1 MIYTVTLNPALD
13 IIYTTNELNMDT
25 YTFSDTTYKF
35 PGGKALNV
43 TRMLAKLDV
52 PSIATGFLG
61 GFTGDFVQKFLTDVE
76 IDNEFLKIEDD
87 TRINVRLRA
96 NDKNITIAGVSPSV
110 PESAIQD
117 LLFLLAQIREGDILV
132 MGGSIPN
139 DVDPE
144 IYSRIA
150 EICQANRA
158 EFVVD
163 VPPKQMVDL
172 LKYRPLLIKPN
183 IENLAHMF
191 GLDKITNE
199 LDIIKYGNKCIGL
212 GAKNVIVSVGEEGS
226 YLFTEKGDAFRSY
239 GVKGKEVNSFN
250 SRDAM
255 IGGFLAVYMK
265 TQDAEES
272 FKMASA
278 CASATAFVE
287 DLADMELTKEIYEKT
302 VVEELRLS

>member
-13 IIYTTNELNMDT
+13 IIYTSNDFNMES
-25 YTFSDTTYKF
+25 YTPSDTTYKF

-43 TRMLAKLDV
+43 TRMLAKLNV

-76 IDNEFLKIEDD
+76 IYNEFIEIEDD
-87 TRINVRLRA
+87 TRINVRLRTK
-96 NDKNITIAGVSPSV
+96 DKNVTIAGVNPSV
-110 PESAIQD
+110 PERAIQD

-132 MGGSIPN
+132 MGGSIPKKVSP
-139 DVDPE
+139 D

-150 EICQANRA
+150 EICKSNKA

-163 VPPKQMVDL
+163 VPPQQMLDL
-172 LKYRPLLIKPN
+172 LKYKPLLIKPN

-191 GLDKITNE
+191 DLDEITNE

-212 GAKNVIVSVGEEGS
+212 GAKNVIVSVGEDGA
-226 YLFTEKGDAFRSY
+226 YLFTEKGEAFRSY

-265 TQDAEES
+265 TQDPMES
-272 FKMASA
+272 FRMASA

-287 DLADMELTKEIYEKT
+287 DLADMNLTEEIYDET
-302 VVEELRLS
+302 IVEEIKLS